1 MSEETPSGVHWSF
14 WLVGAVAL
22 VWNGLGSVNY
32 FIQMTADS
40 LDAYRAVEQA
50 IITDRP
56 AWATGAFAIAVF
68 GGTVGALLLL
78 LRKAAA
84 TYVFVVSL
92 LGVVVTTAY
101 TVSIDATFGA
111 GELVVIVA
119 MPVAVGAFFIWY
131 AKYAEG
137 RGWVK

>member
-1 MSEETPSGVHWSF
+1 MSEEVRGSVHWSF

-32 FIQMTADS
+32 FIQMTTDS

-84 TYVFVVSL
+84 IYVFVVSL
-92 LGVVVTTAY
+92 LGVVATTAH
-101 TVSIDATFGA
+101 TVSIDAAFGA
-111 GELVVIVA
+111 GEHVVIVA

-137 RGWVK
+137 RAWIR